1 MSKFNELKLKKLRII
16 DGIFRLIYLN
26 PKNKKSYPKID
37 KTEVNEIVLLG
48 IWLIGD
54 TIMHLPVI
62 NVIKKNFPKS
72 RITIVCEKQTEIILK
87 NQNLVDNFILFK
99 CPWVVPTNYSIKNV
113 FNFFYSIKKVNQIH
127 YDLAIEF
134 RGDWRS
140 IFYMNFIKSKRKISY
155 NYSGGEYMLTDV
167 IEPDYSINNLIYES
181 LHLLKSIGCDFRK
194 NDEVPILKLNQD
206 DFKLLNEF
214 KLENNLN
221 GKFVIGIHPG
231 TTQIVKRWD
240 ENKYAELIIKLNRT
254 YNNTVFLIYEGPNES
269 NTVLSI
275 QKVLD
280 ENKINYLKITR
291 SLIEY
296 IKFISLS
303 QIMVCNDSG
312 ASHIAGAYNI
322 PLVVIFGSR
331 GAEFVFPFGSQ
342 TQAIISHNLDCKP
355 CLSSTCKLGTL
366 LCLTSISVDEV
377 YLEVNRVVRQAYNY
391 KIN

>member
-181 LHLLKSIGCDFRK
+181 LHLLKSIGCDFQK

>member
-113 FNFFYSIKKVNQIH
+113 LNFFYSIKKVNQIH